1 MSFRSSTILLFSAI
15 STCLA
20 LLLMVAAQG
29 HSIAGKSAADGYP
42 RGVQEPA
49 QSTQPQP
56 LQQRS
61 PVVKQEVHHDVS
73 PPLFLIPPAPR
84 QPGLRIH
91 DIKSIP
97 RRYQAA
103 AVDPVLQPSYPTTL
117 APVTTLNFD
126 GVGNG
131 FTGPSGT
138 FTVQAAPP
146 DTEGDVGPNHYVQV
160 VNTDFAIFNKS
171 GTPIFGPVPIN
182 TLWSG
187 FGGLCQSDNDGDPIV
202 IYDPIADRWV
212 ISQFAV
218 AGANGTSVPFLQ
230 CVAVSQTADPT
241 GSYNRYSFGYNAFND
256 YPKMGVW
263 PDAYYTTFNFF
274 NSAGTVFLGGEVCA
288 YDRTSMLAG
297 AAATQQCFNVGTSF
311 GGLLPAELDGAQLPP
326 AGSPN
331 YVLALG
337 VSNNDLAFWKF
348 HVDWTTPANTTLT
361 GPTTLTVATYTAACN
376 GGTCIPQSGTSQK
389 LDSLADRLMYRL
401 AYRNFGSHESL
412 VANHSVSAGSG
423 VGVRWYE
430 IRSPGT
436 TPTVFQQGTYAPDS
450 NFRWMGSIAMDQN
463 GNIALGFSLSG
474 SSLHPGIHYTGRLVG
489 DPLGQMTQGEG
500 TMIDGAGSQTTN
512 LSRWGDYS
520 MMGIDPSDDCTFWY
534 TNEYIPSN
542 GTFNWKTRIGSFK
555 FPNCGLP
562 PDFSLSTT
570 PSSATVTA
578 GSPASY
584 TENITAT
591 GGFTGSV
598 SLSISGLPAGAS
610 GAFNPNPATGASSAL
625 TVTTSSTTLV
635 GSYVFTVTGTSTS
648 PALTHTSTATLVV
661 QSPPPPDFSLSTAP
675 SSATFT
681 AGSPASYTENI
692 TATGGFTGSVSLS
705 ISGLPAGASGTFN
718 PNPATGASS
727 ALTITTSSTTPVGSY
742 VFTPQRW
749 LFKARS
755 RRRRSP
761 LCEQQIIL
769 FPLQQRA

>member
-56 LQQRS
+56 PQQRS

-263 PDAYYTTFNFF
+263 PDAYYT
-274 NSAGTVFLGGEVCA
+274 
-288 YDRTSMLAG
+288 
-297 AAATQQCFNVGTSF
+297 
-311 GGLLPAELDGAQLPP
+311 
-326 AGSPN
+326 
-331 YVLALG
+331 
-337 VSNNDLAFWKF
+337 
-348 HVDWTTPANTTLT
+348 
-361 GPTTLTVATYTAACN
+361 
-376 GGTCIPQSGTSQK
+376 I
-389 LDSLADRLMYRL
+389 
-401 AYRNFGSHESL
+401 
-412 VANHSVSAGSG
+412 
-423 VGVRWYE
+423 
-430 IRSPGT
+430 
-436 TPTVFQQGTYAPDS
+436 
-450 NFRWMGSIAMDQN
+450 
-463 GNIALGFSLSG
+463 
-474 SSLHPGIHYTGRLVG
+474 
-489 DPLGQMTQGEG
+489 
-500 TMIDGAGSQTTN
+500 
-512 LSRWGDYS
+512 
-520 MMGIDPSDDCTFWY
+520 
-534 TNEYIPSN
+534 
-542 GTFNWKTRIGSFK
+542 
-555 FPNCGLP
+555 
-562 PDFSLSTT
+562 
-570 PSSATVTA
+570 
-578 GSPASY
+578 
-584 TENITAT
+584 
-591 GGFTGSV
+591 
-598 SLSISGLPAGAS
+598 
-610 GAFNPNPATGASSAL
+610 
-625 TVTTSSTTLV
+625 
-635 GSYVFTVTGTSTS
+635 
-648 PALTHTSTATLVV
+648 
-661 QSPPPPDFSLSTAP
+661 
-675 SSATFT
+675 
-681 AGSPASYTENI
+681 
-692 TATGGFTGSVSLS
+692 
-705 ISGLPAGASGTFN
+705 
-718 PNPATGASS
+718 
-727 ALTITTSSTTPVGSY
+727 
-742 VFTPQRW
+742 
-749 LFKARS
+749 
-755 RRRRSP
+755 
-761 LCEQQIIL
+761 
-769 FPLQQRA
+769 